1 MSMGT
6 ENQEVDLDNT
16 DEIEVEIQDDTPE
29 EDRGRPRKAE
39 SESEL
44 NLIHHLLRKKMTML
58 ILANTASLCRN
69 VSKS

>member
-16 DEIEVEIQDDTPE
+16 DEIEVEIQDDTLKKIGVVHVKQNPN
-29 EDRGRPRKAE
+29 
-39 SESEL
+39 L
-44 NLIHHLLRKKMTML
+44 NLIHQLLRKTTTML
-58 ILANTASLCRN
+58 TLASTASLCRN

>member
-1 MSMGT
+1 MGT

-39 SESEL
+39 SESD
-44 NLIHHLLRKKMTML
+44 LIHLLRRRKMTTML
-58 ILANTASLCRN
+58 ILASTASLCRN